1 MKRRIDEPDGI
12 VAAIRRRLG
21 ERLARSGHE
30 GALVR
35 VETVSDRWPG
45 IACLGS
51 APARFVLRA
60 RAGRA
65 EGWCIS
71 PLAVRYAGKL
81 ADLVRSPA
89 GCPADRARLLA
100 AANAY
105 LAWTGELET
114 GPRLCVTRGTAVC
127 ADRFVERFGSEGEP
141 PCACL
146 VGHHSCLYDAL
157 CAVRPV
163 LCLGE
168 RSPLTD
174 APEAVRR
181 CRTVLVGAGGLVQGV
196 WDRIEGSLPPGV
208 RVISYGVGIAGA
220 AQLLGWEHHCPGA

>member
-1 MKRRIDEPDGI
+1 MKRRRDESDGI

-21 ERLARSGHE
+21 ERLACSDHE
-30 GALVR
+30 GTVVR
-35 VETVSDRWPG
+35 VETASDRWPG
-45 IACLGS
+45 IDCLGPGS
-51 APARFVLRA
+51 GRFVLRA
-60 RAGRA
+60 QVGRA

-71 PLAVRYAGKL
+71 PLAVRYTGGL
-81 ADLVRSPA
+81 VELVRSPA

-100 AANAY
+100 ATNAY
-105 LAWTGELET
+105 LAWTGELDT
-114 GPRLCVTRGTAVC
+114 GPRLCSTRGTAVC

-146 VGHHSCLYDAL
+146 VGRHSCLYDAL

-174 APEAVRR
+174 APEAVGR

-196 WDRIEGSLPPGV
+196 WERVAGLLPAGV
-208 RVISYGVGIAGA
+208 RVVSYGVGIAGA
-220 AQLLGWEHHCPGA
+220 ARLLGWEHHCPGA